1 MREKNLYQDFK
12 PSNSLITLDTKKKIV
27 LPLEVKF
34 LSDRYGQRE
43 RVFNFRIESIMQNK
57 KQNKENL
64 SRYIFAWY
72 YHEKNER
79 RRRRRDTSLFV

>member
-34 LSDRYGQRE
+34 LSDRYG
-43 RVFNFRIESIMQNK
+43 
-57 KQNKENL
+57 
-64 SRYIFAWY
+64 
-72 YHEKNER
+72 
-79 RRRRRDTSLFV
+79 